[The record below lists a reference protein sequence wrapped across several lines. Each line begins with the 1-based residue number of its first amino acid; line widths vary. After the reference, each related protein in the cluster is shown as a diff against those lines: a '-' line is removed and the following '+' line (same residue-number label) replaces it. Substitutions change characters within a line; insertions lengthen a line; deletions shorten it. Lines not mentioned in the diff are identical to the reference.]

1 MSMERATVERPV
13 QGGGIVF
20 VVSAP
25 SGAGKATVIGRVL
38 ERDKRLA
45 HTVSA
50 TTRRPRNGEVNGKD
64 YHFLSEEAFRRRIAE
79 GDFIEYAEVHGNL
92 YGTLSDE
99 LERLFKAGKDGILE
113 LDVQGMRAMR
123 EAGLDVVTIFI
134 MAPSIAELER
144 RLVERGKD
152 SAEEIARR
160 VERARIEI
168 ESRHEYDYIIMNER
182 VDEAAADLEAIVRA
196 ERRRATRQP

>member
-1 MSMERATVERPV
+1 MQRVRVEPPIRC
-13 QGGGIVF
+13 GGIVF

-25 SGAGKATVIGRVL
+25 SGAGKATIIGRVL
-38 ERDKRLA
+38 DCDRRLA
-45 HTVSA
+45 HAVSA
-50 TTRRPRNGEVNGKD
+50 TTRKPRNGAVHGTD
-64 YHFLSEEAFRRRIAE
+64 YYFVSEEMFRRRVAE

-99 LERLFKAGKDGILE
+99 LARIFKAGKDSILE

-123 EAGLDVVTIFI
+123 DAGLDVVTIFL
-134 MAPSIAELER
+134 MAPSIEELER
-144 RLVERGKD
+144 RLVKRGKD
-152 SAEEIARR
+152 SADEIARR
-160 VERARIEI
+160 VERARTEI

-182 VDEAAADLEAIVRA
+182 VDDAAADLEAIVRA